1 MKNIFLGMICCLLL
15 FCSCTATSTAYHVKG
30 ELKDS
35 TFDGRT
41 IYIVQRDNRVKI
53 DSTRIE
59 GNRFSFNGKIDTAVC
74 CEVSVSKNAY
84 AFFILENG
92 NITLDLY
99 GHIFP
104 QGSPMNEQI
113 SYINRTTDSLQNIFT
128 IKLDSLIDAY
138 FRGKGIEPP
147 QNRNGEIPSEVL
159 YEQLPAIAAQKN
171 FVEDSI
177 CREILSRHNNDALG
191 QYLIM
196 YSYIYSSDVD
206 KQIDILNHIGPWL
219 KSRKNIQKKIKTVK
233 ALKNTAV
240 GQPYIDIKGR
250 DINGN
255 DIALSDFFGRGNYV
269 LMDMWASWCIPCKQ
283 EIPNLAYLHDKY
295 KDKGLTVV
303 GIFVWDKEKNM
314 KRAVEKEK
322 ISWPQIFDV
331 QNNVRK
337 NYGVEGIPHII
348 LFAPDGTILARNLR
362 GKSMITD
369 VEYILQNKR

>member
-1 MKNIFLGMICCLLL
+1 MICCLLL

-113 SYINRTTDSLQNIFT
+113 SYINSTTDSLQNIFT

-196 YSYIYSSDVD
+196 YSYIYPSDVD
-206 KQIDILNHIGPWL
+206 KQIEILNHIGPWL

-322 ISWPQIFDV
+322 ISWSQIFDV

-348 LFAPDGTILARNLR
+348 LFAPDGTILKRNLR